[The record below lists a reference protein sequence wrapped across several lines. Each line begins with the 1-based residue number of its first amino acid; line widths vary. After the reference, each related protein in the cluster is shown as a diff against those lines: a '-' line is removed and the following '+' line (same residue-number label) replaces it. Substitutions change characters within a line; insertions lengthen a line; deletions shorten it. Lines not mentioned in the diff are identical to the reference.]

1 MGWRAVTLKNTV
13 QQKKFKTHYMNNSY
27 IVSLVKMQSVS
38 KNNHL
43 DHLEMTVRSGLE
55 FWVFLKSFHAVIF
68 TLGTSYKESFFPKI
82 TNSVTKKGK
91 FG

>member
-1 MGWRAVTLKNTV
+1 MGWRAETLKNTV
-13 QQKKFKTHYMNNSY
+13 LQKKFKTHYMNNSY
-27 IVSLVKMQSVS
+27 IVSMVKMQSVS

-55 FWVFLKSFHAVIF
+55 I
-68 TLGTSYKESFFPKI
+68 YFFEILSCRHFYFRYFIQGELFSQNHKFS
-82 TNSVTKKGK
+82 NKNGK